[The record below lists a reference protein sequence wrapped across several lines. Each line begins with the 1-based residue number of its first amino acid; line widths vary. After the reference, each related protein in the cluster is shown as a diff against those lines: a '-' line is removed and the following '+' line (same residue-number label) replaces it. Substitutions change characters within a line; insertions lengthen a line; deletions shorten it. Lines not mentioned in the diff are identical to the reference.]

1 GLLGSIF
8 GAGKKIACA
17 LSGLC

>member
-1 GLLGSIF
+1 GLLGSLF
-8 GAGKKIACA
+8 GAGKKVACA